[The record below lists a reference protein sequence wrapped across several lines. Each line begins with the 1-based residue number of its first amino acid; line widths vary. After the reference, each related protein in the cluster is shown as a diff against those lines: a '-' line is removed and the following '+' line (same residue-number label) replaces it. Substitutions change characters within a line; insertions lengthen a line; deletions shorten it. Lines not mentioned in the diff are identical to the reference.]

1 MKNNLLLFGGLL
13 VLASCGQQPVTEEKE
28 DQALQ
33 EPAIEEPG
41 AKEPSLSLVWDTD
54 TILTTNESV
63 LPYEGVL
70 YVSNIS
76 GMPTD
81 KDGVGF
87 ISKVDMD
94 GQVTEL
100 KWAKGLDAP
109 KGMGV
114 LNGKLYVTN
123 ITELVEINLADGKI
137 VKRYPVADSEFL
149 NDVAIGDGKV
159 YFSDMNTG
167 KLHVLE
173 NGKVSTL
180 AESLEALNGLAISDG
195 KLYGLDSKGLH
206 QFSLDGKEQVT
217 INADVTGGDGLVVI
231 DENTFVASRW
241 NGEIWMIKDGLATK
255 MLDSKDQNIQTA
267 DIAYLPEQNLI
278 LVPRFFANKVS
289 AYRLEY

>member
-1 MKNNLLLFGGLL
+1 MKKIAFLPAIVFLLT
-13 VLASCGQQPVTEEKE
+13 SCGQQPATEEKE
-28 DQALQ
+28 DPAVQ

-41 AKEPSLSLVWDTD
+41 AKEPSLSLVWETD
-54 TILTTNESV
+54 TTLTTNESV
-63 LPYEGVL
+63 LPYEGMFF
-70 YVSNIS
+70 VSNIA
-76 GMPTD
+76 GKPTD

-87 ISKVDMD
+87 ISKVNMD

-109 KGMGV
+109 KGMGI
-114 LNGKLYVTN
+114 LNGKMYVTN

-137 VKRYPVADSEFL
+137 VKRYPVAGSEFL

-180 AESLEALNGLAISDG
+180 AENHEALNGLAFSNG
-195 KLYGLDSKGLH
+195 KLYGLDGKGLH

-217 INADVTGGDGLVVI
+217 INGEVTGGDGLIVI
-231 DENTFVASRW
+231 DESTFIASRW

-255 MLDSKDQNIQTA
+255 MLDSKDQEIQTA
-267 DIAYLPEQNLI
+267 DIAYLPEQKML
-278 LVPRFFANKVS
+278 LVPRFFSNKVS
-289 AYRLEY
+289 AYKLDY

>member
-1 MKNNLLLFGGLL
+1 MKKSFLLFGGLIM
-13 VLASCGQQPVTEEKE
+13 LAACGQQPTEEKK
-28 DQALQ
+28 DPAVQ
-33 EPAIEEPG
+33 EPAIEERG
-41 AKEPSLSLVWDTD
+41 AKEPSLSQVWETD
-54 TILTTNESV
+54 TSLTTNESV
-63 LPYEGVL
+63 LSHEGVL
-70 YVSNIS
+70 YVSNIA
-76 GMPTD
+76 GKPTD

-94 GQVTEL
+94 GQVTDL

-114 LNGKLYVTN
+114 LNDKLYVTN

-137 VKRYPVADSEFL
+137 TKRYPVSGSEFL
-149 NDVAIGDGKV
+149 NDIAILDNKV

-173 NGKVSTL
+173 NGQVTTL
-180 AESLEALNGLAISDG
+180 VENHEALNGLAVSEG
-195 KLYGLDSKGLH
+195 KLYGLDAKGLH
-206 QFSLDGKEQVT
+206 QFSLDGKEHVT
-217 INADVTGGDGLVVI
+217 INDEVTGGDGLIVI

-241 NGEIWMIKDGLATK
+241 KGEIWMIKDGLATK

-267 DIAYLPEQNLI
+267 DIAYVQEEKLV

-289 AYRLEY
+289 AYRLDY